1 VGLELTLAFEPTEP
15 YAMRRPPRAPD
26 EPILSGHLIW
36 RVIFVSLLFVA
47 GAFGMFF
54 WAEARD
60 LPIEEARTIVVNSIM
75 VTEIFYL
82 FSVRYLYTTALTWTG
97 FLSTPAVLIGVGT
110 MLRRNCSSSMYP

>member
-15 YAMRRPPRAPD
+15 DAMRRPPRAPD

-60 LPIEEARTIVVNSIM
+60 QPIEEARTIVVTIV

-82 FSVRYLYTTALTWTG
+82 FSDRYLYTAALTWTR

-110 MLRRNCSSSMYP
+110 LLRRNCSSPMYP